1 MQIYNKSNTKIM
13 TIENFDNI
21 IMEANIKDIKTNE
34 SIDISI
40 SREELVN
47 TINSWLPIH
56 TWYTKQ
62 LLW

>member
-47 TINSWLPIH
+47 TINS
-56 TWYTKQ
+56 
-62 LLW
+62 